1 MEPAE
6 AGRVGMTGFEVGWLG
21 VGWLEVGFEVGLEG
35 VGLVGMTGRE
45 GDRGWDWPRG

>member
-6 AGRVGMTGFEVGWLG
+6 AGRDGMTGFEVGLE
-21 VGWLEVGFEVGLEG
+21 EVGFEVGWLG

-45 GDRGWDWPRG
+45 VGRG

>member
-6 AGRVGMTGFEVGWLG
+6 AGPDGMTGFEVGLEL
-21 VGWLEVGFEVGLEG
+21 GWLEVGLEE